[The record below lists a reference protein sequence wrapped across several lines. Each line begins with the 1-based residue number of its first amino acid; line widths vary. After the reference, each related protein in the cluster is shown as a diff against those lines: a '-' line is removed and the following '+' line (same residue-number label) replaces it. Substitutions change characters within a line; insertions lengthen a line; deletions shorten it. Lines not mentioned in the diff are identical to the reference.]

1 MTILLPDFNILFL
14 SIIESFAQI
23 LRKLDINS
31 LRYCCAS
38 LNHLLF
44 TQSVYI
50 RIFVRKLQLTTS
62 FSNYYSQI
70 PSFAFQVKP
79 AKCVSFCFVMK
90 NTFEVGFALLL
101 PHPHC
106 VEHLFRFI
114 QVKFQISG
122 RLALATSI
130 PTHALVSCISS
141 WSVFKDEP
149 LFAPTPHFS
158 ATWWCTMCTPL
169 PFTQI
174 LAARN
179 NNSI

>member
-106 VEHLFRFI
+106 VEHLFSI
-114 QVKFQISG
+114 HSG
-122 RLALATSI
+122 E
-130 PTHALVSCISS
+130 VSTLRPFGPCY
-141 WSVFKDEP
+141 VN
-149 LFAPTPHFS
+149 PHPR
-158 ATWWCTMCTPL
+158 ACQL
-169 PFTQI
+169 H
-174 LAARN
+174 L
-179 NNSI
+179 